1 MSLRVVNISQTI
13 QQVDQP
19 FTLTEL
25 AVVGEMAV
33 HGYICLGAV
42 NWHAHIDA
50 DELFLVLEGA
60 MALESQWGDVLL
72 HSGEMAVVPKGIAHR
87 SGSQWRTLVVLVHAR
102 GFPERKNGHRRL
114 FGFPGQ
120 GQMNKVELLA
130 MTPLAGSFRLEP
142 VADVDEYVVQLT
154 AGRGLSPS
162 YVNFLSDTLWLVT
175 SGQVRF
181 EAGDELVELSQ
192 GELIVIPRDLPH
204 RWIGLGS
211 ATLLWLGLAQATA

>member
-1 MSLRVVNISQTI
+1 VSLRVVNISQTI
-13 QQVDQP
+13 LQVDQP

-25 AVVGEMAV
+25 AVVGELVV
-33 HGYICLGAV
+33 HGYVCLGAV
-42 NWHAHIDA
+42 NWHTHIDA
-50 DELFLVLEGA
+50 DELFLVHEGV

-72 HSGEMAVVPKGIAHR
+72 HSGELAVVPKGVAHR

-120 GQMNKVELLA
+120 GQMKKVELQA
-130 MTPLAGSFRLEP
+130 VPPMAGSFRLEP

-154 AGRGLSPS
+154 AGSGLSPT
-162 YVNFLSDTLWLVT
+162 YVNFLSDTLWLVI

-181 EAGDELVELSQ
+181 EAGDELIELSQ
-192 GELIVIPRDLPH
+192 GELTVVPRDLPH

-211 ATLLWLGLAQATA
+211 ATLFWLGLTQATA